1 MGRYGWNRAT
11 LADERARNRQRK
23 ARPEAPEGRGGYKR
37 KRRSDRSGARS
48 RIGAR
53 YSGTGSEQKAPD
65 RCRTSGDAGRIQT
78 TDRRGKAPC
87 CVAAS
92 TSDARVSTWRKC
104 GSSQSERPCAG
115 IEETRTA
122 SADAGGSKDPG
133 QRKVHSLIDK
143 VYAPANLAEAWRHVR
158 DNKGGAGIDGL
169 TIDAFADREEERLAA
184 LHRKLRDRSY
194 RPSPVKRVGIPKP
207 DGGLRKLGIP
217 SVTDRVVQQALVQKM
232 APIFEPHFADC
243 SFGYRPGRSPH
254 MAMRKVWQ
262 EINEGN
268 FWILDADIRA
278 FFDAIDQD
286 KLVSLIAAEISDGRV
301 LHLIRSFLDAGVIEA
316 GKWQPTTTGVPQG
329 GVATPPTMLRNF
341 ALIFR

>member
-1 MGRYGWNRAT
+1 MLCGSV
-11 LADERARNRQRK
+11 DERRAGK
-23 ARPEAPEGRGGYKR
+23 YMAEV
-37 KRRSDRSGARS
+37 
-48 RIGAR
+48 
-53 YSGTGSEQKAPD
+53 
-65 RCRTSGDAGRIQT
+65 RT
-78 TDRRGKAPC
+78 
-87 CVAAS
+87 
-92 TSDARVSTWRKC
+92 
-104 GSSQSERPCAG
+104 SSQSERPCAA

-169 TIDAFADREEERLAA
+169 SIAAFADREEERLAA

-254 MAMRKVWQ
+254 MAMRKVWR

-278 FFDAIDQD
+278 FFDLACWYPPQQADRGSKVRRSNLPALSFRNALSVRGTSGNRYNPVWASGVMAIVP
-286 KLVSLIAAEISDGRV
+286 LWM
-301 LHLIRSFLDAGVIEA
+301 RS
-316 GKWQPTTTGVPQG
+316 
-329 GVATPPTMLRNF
+329 
-341 ALIFR
+341 

>member
-1 MGRYGWNRAT
+1 VLCGSV
-11 LADERARNRQRK
+11 DERRAGEYM
-23 ARPEAPEGRGGYKR
+23 AEV
-37 KRRSDRSGARS
+37 
-48 RIGAR
+48 
-53 YSGTGSEQKAPD
+53 
-65 RCRTSGDAGRIQT
+65 RTS
-78 TDRRGKAPC
+78 
-87 CVAAS
+87 
-92 TSDARVSTWRKC
+92 
-104 GSSQSERPCAG
+104 SQCERPCAG

-122 SADAGGSKDPG
+122 PADAGGSKDPG
-133 QRKVHSLIDK
+133 PRKVHSLIDK

-169 TIDAFADREEERLAA
+169 TIAAFADREEERLAA

-194 RPSPVKRVGIPKP
+194 RPTPVKRVGIPKP

-243 SFGYRPGRSPH
+243 SFGSRPVRSPH

-278 FFDAIDQD
+278 FFDLACWCPPQQADRGSKARRSSLPALNFRNALSVRGTSGNKYSPVWASGVMAIVP
-286 KLVSLIAAEISDGRV
+286 LWM
-301 LHLIRSFLDAGVIEA
+301 RS
-316 GKWQPTTTGVPQG
+316 
-329 GVATPPTMLRNF
+329 
-341 ALIFR
+341 